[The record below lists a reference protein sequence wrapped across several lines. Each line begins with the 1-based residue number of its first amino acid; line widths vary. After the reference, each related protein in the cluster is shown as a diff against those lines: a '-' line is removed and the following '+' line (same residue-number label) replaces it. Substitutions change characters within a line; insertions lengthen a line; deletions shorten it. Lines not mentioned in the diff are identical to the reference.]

1 MSIFAAVIT
10 GQGTG
15 AISTIQLF
23 GDKAEAILKKIFKP
37 VSVKPATLEFGQIL
51 LGTIHD
57 GDRTIDQVTIGC
69 EGENNFT
76 INCHGNPLIVEMIMK
91 LLQKQNVKPIAAQ
104 QLIVKILSSD
114 KSLNTIAI
122 EAALAQAEA
131 KTLEGTKIIANQV
144 DAGLAEK
151 AAQWLGNINDIPS
164 GQIAADAE
172 KILKTSQTAKL
183 IIEGLTAVIAGPPNT
198 GKSTLLNYFAGKPKA
213 IVTDI
218 KGTTRD
224 YVTAQCLLPPLC
236 IEFIDTAGLDDE
248 LAAAAANKIEK
259 TAQEKS
265 FSILEKADLVLVV
278 LDNSQTKNVLG
289 KKLLKKIA
297 NKKIITILNKCD
309 LPAKFDPAELPKT
322 LADTIKISAKT
333 GTGIENLLKKI
344 RQLSDAAD
352 FDLQSPVCF
361 TDRQKN
367 LLQKLTSAKTKKL
380 ARQIISGLLNSQ
392 IESLQKN

>member
-1 MSIFAAVIT
+1 MT

-23 GDKAEAILKKIFKP
+23 GDKAEGVLKKIFKP
-37 VSVKPATLEFGQIL
+37 LSSKPATFGLGQIL

-57 GDRTIDQVTIGC
+57 GNRTIDQVTIGC

-104 QLIVKILSSD
+104 QLIVKILSLD

-122 EAALAQAEA
+122 EAALAQAKA
-131 KTLEGTKIIANQV
+131 KTLEGTKIIANQAN
-144 DAGLAEK
+144 AGLTEK
-151 AAQWLGNINDIPS
+151 AAQWLDNINDISPE
-164 GQIAADAE
+164 QIAADAE

-198 GKSTLLNYFAGKPKA
+198 GKSTLLNYLAGKPKA

-224 YVTAQCLLPPLC
+224 YVTAQCLIAPLC
-236 IEFIDTAGLDDE
+236 TEFIDTAGMDDE
-248 LAAAAANKIEK
+248 LAANKIEK

-265 FSILEKADLVLVV
+265 FAILEKADLVLVV
-278 LDNSQTKNVLG
+278 LDNSQTKNALG

-297 NKKIITILNKCD
+297 DKKIITILNKCD

-322 LADTIKISAKT
+322 LADTIKISVKA

-344 RQLSDAAD
+344 RRLSDAAD

-367 LLQKLTSAKTKKL
+367 LLQKLTTAKTKKL
-380 ARQIISGLLNSQ
+380 ARQIISGLLNGR
-392 IESLQKN
+392 LCV

>member
-1 MSIFAAVIT
+1 MSIFAAVMT
-10 GQGTG
+10 GQGIG

-23 GDKAEAILKKIFKP
+23 GDKAKGVLKKIFKP
-37 VSVKPATLEFGQIL
+37 LGSKPITFGLGQIL

-57 GDRTIDQVTIGC
+57 GNRTIDQITIGC
-69 EGENNFT
+69 EGNNNFA

-91 LLQKQNVKPIAAQ
+91 LLKKQNVKPITAQ
-104 QLIVKILSSD
+104 RLIVKILSSD
-114 KSLNTIAI
+114 KSLNTIAV

-144 DAGLAEK
+144 DAGLTEK
-151 AAQWLGNINDIPS
+151 ATQWLSNINDKPLK
-164 GQIAADAE
+164 QIAADAE

-198 GKSTLLNYFAGKPKA
+198 GKSTLLNYLAGKPKA

-224 YVTAQCLLPPLC
+224 YVTAQCLLPPLY
-236 IEFIDTAGLDDE
+236 IKFIDTAGLDDE
-248 LAAAAANKIEK
+248 LAANKIEK
-259 TAQEKS
+259 IAQKKS
-265 FSILEKADLVLVV
+265 FAILEKADLVLVV
-278 LDNSQTKNVLG
+278 LDNSQAKNALG

-297 NKKIITILNKCD
+297 DKKIITILNKCD
-309 LPAKFDPAELPKT
+309 LPAKFDLAELPKT
-322 LADTIKISAKT
+322 LADTIKISAKA

-344 RQLSDAAD
+344 RQFSGTAN

-361 TDRQKN
+361 TARQKN
-367 LLQKLTSAKTKKL
+367 LLQKLTSIKTKKL
-380 ARQIISGLLNSQ
+380 AQQIISGLLNAR
-392 IESLQKN
+392 LCV

>member
-1 MSIFAAVIT
+1 MSIFAAVMT

-37 VSVKPATLEFGQIL
+37 VSIKPATFGLGQIL

-57 GDRTIDQVTIGC
+57 GNRTIDQVTIGC
-69 EGENNFT
+69 EGENNLT

-91 LLQKQNVKPIAAQ
+91 LLQKQNVKPITAQ

-151 AAQWLGNINDIPS
+151 TAQWLGNINGIPLK
-164 GQIAADAE
+164 QIAADAE
-172 KILKTSQTAKL
+172 KILKTSQTVKL
-183 IIEGLTAVIAGPPNT
+183 IIEGLTAVITGPPNT
-198 GKSTLLNYFAGKPKA
+198 GKSTLLNYLAGKPKA

-248 LAAAAANKIEK
+248 LAANKIEK
-259 TAQEKS
+259 AAQKKS
-265 FSILEKADLVLVV
+265 FSILEKANLVLVV
-278 LDNSQTKNVLG
+278 LDNSQTKNALG

-297 NKKIITILNKCD
+297 DKKIITILNKCD
-309 LPAKFDPAELPKT
+309 LPAKFDPAELPEA
-322 LADTIKISAKT
+322 LADTIKISAKA

-367 LLQKLTSAKTKKL
+367 LLQKLTFAKTKKL
-380 ARQIISGLLNSQ
+380 ARQIISGLLNGR
-392 IESLQKN
+392 LCV

>member
-1 MSIFAAVIT
+1 MSIFAAVMT

-37 VSVKPATLEFGQIL
+37 VSAKPATLEFGQIL
-51 LGTIHD
+51 LGTISD

-69 EGENNFT
+69 EGKNNFT

-91 LLQKQNVKPIAAQ
+91 LLQKQNVKPITAQ

-122 EAALAQAEA
+122 EATLAQAEA

-144 DAGLAEK
+144 KAGLTEK
-151 AAQWLGNINDIPS
+151 AAQWLDNINDTPLK
-164 GQIAADAE
+164 QIAADAG

-183 IIEGLTAVIAGPPNT
+183 IIEGLTAVIAGPSNT
-198 GKSTLLNYFAGKPKA
+198 GKSTLLNYLTGKPKA

-236 IEFIDTAGLDDE
+236 IEFIDTAGMDDE
-248 LAAAAANKIEK
+248 FTANKIEK

-265 FSILEKADLVLVV
+265 FLILEKTDLVLVV
-278 LDNSQTKNVLG
+278 LDNSQTKNALG

-322 LADTIKISAKT
+322 LADTIKISAKA

-344 RQLSDAAD
+344 RQLSGAAD

-380 ARQIISGLLNSQ
+380 ARQIISGLLNAR
-392 IESLQKN
+392 LCV

>member
-1 MSIFAAVIT
+1 MSIFAAVMT

-23 GDKAEAILKKIFKP
+23 GDKAEGVLKKVFKP
-37 VSVKPATLEFGQIL
+37 SGSKPATFGLGQIL

-57 GDRTIDQVTIGC
+57 GNRTIDQVTIGC
-69 EGENNFT
+69 EGRNNFT

-91 LLQKQNVKPIAAQ
+91 LLQKRNVKPITAQ

-122 EAALAQAEA
+122 ETALAQAEA
-131 KTLEGTKIIANQV
+131 KTLEGAKIIANQV
-144 DAGLAEK
+144 NAGLAKK
-151 AAQWLGNINDIPS
+151 AAQWFDSINDTPLK
-164 GQIAADAE
+164 QIAADAK
-172 KILKTSQTAKL
+172 KILKTSETAKL

-198 GKSTLLNYFAGKPKA
+198 GKSTLLNDLAGKPKA

-224 YVTAQCLLPPLC
+224 YVIAQCLIAPLC
-236 IEFIDTAGLDDE
+236 IELIDTAGLDDE

-259 TAQEKS
+259 TAQKKS
-265 FSILEKADLVLVV
+265 FAILEKADLVLVV
-278 LDNSQTKNVLG
+278 LDNSQTQNAIG

-297 NKKIITILNKCD
+297 DKKIITILNKCD
-309 LPAKFDPAELPKT
+309 LPAKFDTTELPKT
-322 LADTIKISAKT
+322 LTDTIKISAKA

-380 ARQIISGLLNSQ
+380 ARQIISGLLNGR
-392 IESLQKN
+392 LCV

>member
-1 MSIFAAVIT
+1 MSIFAAVMT

-15 AISTIQLF
+15 AISTIQLL
-23 GDKAEAILKKIFKP
+23 GDKAKALLKKIFKP
-37 VSVKPATLEFGQIL
+37 VSVKPSTFELGQIL

-57 GDRTIDQVTIGC
+57 GNRTIDQVTIGC

-144 DAGLAEK
+144 DAGLTVK
-151 AAQWLGNINDIPS
+151 AAQWLDNINDIPS

-172 KILKTSQTAKL
+172 QILKKSETAKL
-183 IIEGLTAVIAGPPNT
+183 IIDGLMAVIAGPPNT
-198 GKSTLLNYFAGKPKA
+198 GKSTLLNYLAGKPKA

-236 IEFIDTAGLDDE
+236 IEFIDTAGMDDE
-248 LAAAAANKIEK
+248 LAANKIEK
-259 TAQEKS
+259 IAQEKS
-265 FSILEKADLVLVV
+265 FTILEKADLVLVV
-278 LDNSQTKNVLG
+278 LDNSQTKNTLG

-297 NKKIITILNKCD
+297 DKKIITILNKCD
-309 LPAKFDPAELPKT
+309 LPTKFDPAELPKT
-322 LADTIKISAKT
+322 LADTIKINAKA

-344 RQLSDAAD
+344 RQLSGAAD

-361 TDRQKN
+361 TERQKN

-380 ARQIISGLLNSQ
+380 ARQIISELLNAQ
-392 IESLQKN
+392 LCV

>member
-1 MSIFAAVIT
+1 MSIFAAVMT

-23 GDKAEAILKKIFKP
+23 GDKAEGVLKKIFKP
-37 VSVKPATLEFGQIL
+37 VSTKPVTFELGQIL
-51 LGTIHD
+51 LGTICN

-91 LLQKQNVKPIAAQ
+91 LLQEQNVKPIAAQ

-122 EAALAQAEA
+122 EAVLAQAEA
-131 KTLEGTKIIANQV
+131 KTLEGAKIIANQV
-144 DAGLAEK
+144 DAGLTEK
-151 AAQWLGNINDIPS
+151 AAQWLDNINDIPP

-198 GKSTLLNYFAGKPKA
+198 GKSTLLNYLAGKPKA

-224 YVTAQCLLPPLC
+224 YVTAQCVLSPLC

-248 LAAAAANKIEK
+248 FAANKIEK
-259 TAQEKS
+259 SAQEKS
-265 FSILEKADLVLVV
+265 FAILEKADLVLVV
-278 LDNSQTKNVLG
+278 LDNSQTKNALG

-297 NKKIITILNKCD
+297 DKKTITILNKCD
-309 LPAKFDPAELPKT
+309 LPAKFDPAGLPEA
-322 LADTIKISAKT
+322 LAGTIKISAKA
-333 GTGIENLLKKI
+333 GTGIENMLKKI
-344 RQLSDAAD
+344 RQNSGTAD

-380 ARQIISGLLNSQ
+380 ARQIISGLLNGR
-392 IESLQKN
+392 LCV

>member
-1 MSIFAAVIT
+1 MSIFAAVMT

-23 GDKAEAILKKIFKP
+23 GDKADTLLKKIFKP
-37 VSVKPATLEFGQIL
+37 VSAKPATLELGQIL

-57 GDRTIDQVTIGC
+57 GNRTIDQVTIGR
-69 EGENNFT
+69 EDENNFT

-91 LLQKQNVKPIAAQ
+91 LLQKQNVKPITAQ
-104 QLIVKILSSD
+104 QLIVKILSLD

-144 DAGLAEK
+144 NAGLAEK
-151 AAQWLGNINDIPS
+151 AAQWLDNINDTPS

-183 IIEGLTAVIAGPPNT
+183 IIEGLTAVIAGAPNT
-198 GKSTLLNYFAGKPKA
+198 GKSTLLNYLAGKPKA

-224 YVTAQCLLPPLC
+224 YVTAQCLIAPLC

-248 LAAAAANKIEK
+248 FAANKIEK

-265 FSILEKADLVLVV
+265 FAILKKADLVLVV
-278 LDNSQTKNVLG
+278 LDNSQTKNALG

-297 NKKIITILNKCD
+297 GKKIITILNKCD

-322 LADTIKISAKT
+322 LADTIKVSAKA

-344 RQLSDAAD
+344 RQLSGAAD

-380 ARQIISGLLNSQ
+380 ARQIISELLNAR
-392 IESLQKN
+392 LCV

>member
-1 MSIFAAVIT
+1 MSIFAAVMT

-23 GDKAEAILKKIFKP
+23 GDKAEGVLKKIFKP
-37 VSVKPATLEFGQIL
+37 ASVKPATLEFGQIL

-57 GDRTIDQVTIGC
+57 GNRTIDQVTIGC

-91 LLQKQNVKPIAAQ
+91 LLQKQNVKPITAQ

-144 DAGLAEK
+144 NAGLTEK

-183 IIEGLTAVIAGPPNT
+183 IIEGLTAVIVGPPNT
-198 GKSTLLNYFAGKPKA
+198 GKSTLLNYLAGKPKA

-224 YVTAQCLLPPLC
+224 YVSAQCLLPPLC

-248 LAAAAANKIEK
+248 LAANKIEK

-278 LDNSQTKNVLG
+278 LDNSQTKNAFG

-297 NKKIITILNKCD
+297 GKKIITILNKCD

-322 LADTIKISAKT
+322 LADTIKISAKA

-344 RQLSDAAD
+344 RQLSGAAD

-361 TDRQKN
+361 TDRQKK

-380 ARQIISGLLNSQ
+380 TRQIISGLLNGR
-392 IESLQKN
+392 LCV